1 MTFAP
6 ETLSIMRSRPRPTL
20 QLVFIGMLM
29 PMLCCV
35 PASTSAQD
43 RDEGGN
49 VGVARLFADDA
60 PLKVTIEA
68 PLTTLMKERPEEEYL
83 EGKIS
88 FAGDDGIVRTIDLKL
103 RTRGKYRRSKENCD
117 FAPIRLN
124 FRKKQ
129 VAGTVFAGQDK
140 LKLVTHCQDNNF
152 RYKQIVLR
160 EYLAYRILNVMTSK
174 SYGVRLLEIKYI
186 DTEGA
191 RPMTTVGFVIEDDD
205 DVAARNGMVPIK
217 TGDISMNDLDPAQ
230 QNLVH
235 MFQYL
240 IGNTDYSLYRS
251 EPDDDCCHNSDLLS
265 ATDGAPFT
273 PLPYDFDFA
282 GLVNAPYAK
291 PHPRYELLNV
301 RVRLYRGLCKNNDL
315 LPGTIQQFLDKQD
328 TIFSIIEE
336 LEHLSS
342 RSRRYVTRY
351 LSAFYDYCTKPE
363 SIKRRFIDHCVES
376 Q

>member
-1 MTFAP
+1 ML
-6 ETLSIMRSRPRPTL
+6 LSA
-20 QLVFIGMLM
+20 
-29 PMLCCV
+29 LCCAPV
-35 PASTSAQD
+35 TTNAQNSY
-43 RDEGGN
+43 EAGS
-49 VGVARLFADDA
+49 VEVARLFADDT
-60 PLKVTIEA
+60 PLRVTIEA

-88 FAGDDGIVRTIDLKL
+88 FAGDDGTLQTVDLKL
-103 RTRGKYRRSKENCD
+103 RTRGKYRRSEEHCN

-129 VAGTVFAGQDK
+129 VADTVFAGQDK

-152 RYKQIVLR
+152 SYEQLVLR
-160 EYLAYRILNVMTSK
+160 EYLAYRFLNVMTSK
-174 SYGVRLLEIKYI
+174 SYGVRLLEIEYI

-191 RPMTTVGFVIEDDD
+191 RPMTTFGFVIEDDN
-205 DVAARNGMVPIK
+205 DVAARNGMVPVK
-217 TGDISMNDLDPAQ
+217 TGDISMLDLDPEQ

-240 IGNTDYSLYRS
+240 IGNTDYSLFRS
-251 EPDDDCCHNSDLLS
+251 EPDDDCCHNSDLLT

-291 PHPRYELLNV
+291 PNPRFDLMNV
-301 RVRLYRGLCKNNDL
+301 RVRLYRGLCRNNDL
-315 LPGTIQQFLDKQD
+315 LPGTIQQFLDKKD
-328 TIFSIIEE
+328 EILSIVEE
-336 LEHLSS
+336 LEHLSA

-351 LSAFYDYCTKPE
+351 LSAFYDYCSKPA

-376 Q
+376 P

>member
-1 MTFAP
+1 MSMLCFAP
-6 ETLSIMRSRPRPTL
+6 ATLNAEVSYEE
-20 QLVFIGMLM
+20 
-29 PMLCCV
+29 
-35 PASTSAQD
+35 D
-43 RDEGGN
+43 N
-49 VGVARLFADDA
+49 VKVARLFADDT

-68 PLTTLMKERPEEEYL
+68 PLTTLMKERPDEEYL
-83 EGKIS
+83 EGTIS
-88 FAGDDGIVRTIDLKL
+88 FTGDDGAVQTLELKL
-103 RTRGKYRRSKENCD
+103 RTRGKYRRSDENCE

-129 VAGTVFAGQDK
+129 VVDTVFAGQDK
-140 LKLVTHCQDNNF
+140 LKLVTHCRDSALYRQL
-152 RYKQIVLR
+152 VLR
-160 EYLAYRILNVMTSK
+160 EYLAYRLLNLMTGK
-174 SYGVRLLEIKYI
+174 SFGVRLLEIEYI

-191 RPMTTVGFVIEDDD
+191 KPMTTVGFVIEDDD
-205 DVAARNGMVPIK
+205 DVAARNGLVAIK
-217 TGDISMNDLDPAQ
+217 TGDISMNDLDPGQ
-230 QNLVH
+230 QNLIH

-265 ATDGAPFT
+265 ATEGAPYT

-291 PHPRYELLNV
+291 PNPRYELMNV

-315 LPGTIQQFLDKQD
+315 LPGTIQQFVDNKD
-328 TIFSIIEE
+328 AIFRTIDE

-351 LSAFYDYCTKPE
+351 LRAFFDHCSKPG
-363 SIKRRFIDHCVES
+363 SIERRFIEYCVES
-376 Q
+376 P

>member
-1 MTFAP
+1 MP
-6 ETLSIMRSRPRPTL
+6 SIVRFCAHPTMRL
-20 QLVFIGMLM
+20 ALVGMLM
-29 PMLCCV
+29 SMLYCAPV
-35 PASTSAQD
+35 TLGAQVSYEED
-43 RDEGGN
+43 K
-49 VGVARLFADDA
+49 VKVARLFADDA

-83 EGKIS
+83 EGTIS
-88 FAGDDGIVRTIDLKL
+88 FPGDDGAVQTIDLKL
-103 RTRGKYRRSKENCD
+103 RTRGKFRRSDEHCD

-129 VAGTVFAGQDK
+129 VVDTVFAGQDK
-140 LKLVTHCQDNNF
+140 LKLVTHCKDSPLYEQL
-152 RYKQIVLR
+152 VLR
-160 EYLAYRILNVMTSK
+160 EYLAYRFLNVMTGK
-174 SYGVRLLEIKYI
+174 SFGVRLLEIEYK

-191 RPMTTVGFVIEDDD
+191 KPMTTVGFVIEDDD
-205 DVAARNGMVPIK
+205 DVAARNGLVAIK
-217 TGDISMNDLDPAQ
+217 TGDISMNDLDPGQ
-230 QNLVH
+230 QNLIH

-251 EPDDDCCHNSDLLS
+251 EPDDDCCHNSDLLT
-265 ATDGAPFT
+265 ATEGAPFA

-291 PHPRYELLNV
+291 PNPRYELMNV

-315 LPGTIQQFLDKQD
+315 LPGTIQQYVDKKGA
-328 TIFSIIEE
+328 IFRIIEE

-351 LSAFYDYCTKPE
+351 LNAFFDYCSKPGSVE
-363 SIKRRFIDHCVES
+363 RRFIDHCVES
-376 Q
+376 P